1 MKQNLPKFM
10 QLQLCA
16 YEVDNVEIDNIE
28 QRNNCISF
36 WLMKRFTPIKSAEQL
51 AH

>member
-1 MKQNLPKFM
+1 MTMKQNLPKFM

-28 QRNNCISF
+28 
-36 WLMKRFTPIKSAEQL
+36 
-51 AH
+51 

>member
-16 YEVDNVEIDNIE
+16 YEVDNGEIDNIE
-28 QRNNCISF
+28 I
-36 WLMKRFTPIKSAEQL
+36 E
-51 AH
+51 